1 MSSLKVII
9 DLYCFFSTNMYNEK
23 QKTPDASCCAG
34 CLFIFKSYLR
44 ALFQSVFYSGP
55 AQLSAVFY
63 IVWQPRN
70 L

>member
-23 QKTPDASCCAG
+23 QENTRFTLLRRVFVSIKN
-34 CLFIFKSYLR
+34 YLR
-44 ALFQSVFYSGP
+44 ELFQSVFYSDP
-55 AQLSAVFY
+55 ALPSAVFY
-63 IVWQPRN
+63 IAWQLRN

>member
-1 MSSLKVII
+1 MSSVKVII
-9 DLYCFFSTNMYNEK
+9 DLYCFFSTNMYNVK
-23 QKTPDASCCAG
+23 QKTPDATAARVFVS
-34 CLFIFKSYLR
+34 IKNYPR